1 MNRRQL
7 FAVGGLATVTP
18 AIFVAAGAS
27 TTVYG
32 KSALFKRINFQ
43 SDGLG
48 LDPQEYTVL
57 LHDLAAARKLEPDY
71 YSIGGLVAELE
82 RKFAQMLGKESAL
95 FLPTGT
101 LANHLAVRKLAGDER
116 RVLVQAESHLFND
129 SGDCAQTL
137 SGLNL
142 IPLAPDRGT
151 FELSDVERWVE
162 RSPAGR
168 VETKVGV
175 ISIENPVRRKDHE
188 MFEPGELERICAYAR
203 EHGIRLHL
211 DGARMFNLPFHSGKS
226 VREHAALFDTVYVSL
241 WKHFNGSA
249 GAILAGDASFIEG
262 MFHTRR
268 MFGGSLPQA
277 WPDIALVA
285 QSADR
290 YLDEYARAWRAADEF
305 IALLHSDRRF
315 QAQKLANGTSRFL
328 LTIAGV
334 APEAL
339 SERLSKRGIVLPP
352 PQSGTGVFPMQVNA
366 TILRT
371 TPAALARV
379 FTESMPG

>member
-18 AIFVAAGAS
+18 AISVAAAAN
-27 TTVYG
+27 TAVYG
-32 KSALFKRINFQ
+32 KSALFKRITFQ

-48 LDPQEYTVL
+48 LDPHEYTAL
-57 LHDLAAARKLEPDY
+57 LHDLTAARKMEPDE

-82 RKFAQMLGKESAL
+82 RKFAQLLGKESAL

-101 LANHLAVRKLAGDER
+101 LANHLAVRKLAGNER

-137 SGLNL
+137 SGLTL
-142 IPLAPDRGT
+142 IPLATNRGT
-151 FELSDVERWVE
+151 FEFSEVKRWVE
-162 RSPAGR
+162 RSPAGK
-168 VETKVGV
+168 VETQVGV
-175 ISIENPVRRKDHE
+175 ISIENPVRRRDHE
-188 MFEPGELERICAYAR
+188 MFELGELERICAYAR

-211 DGARMFNLPFHSGKS
+211 DGARMFNLPYHSGRS
-226 VREHAALFDTVYVSL
+226 IREYAALFDTVYVSL
-241 WKHFNGSA
+241 WKHFNGAS
-249 GAILAGDASFIEG
+249 GAMLAGDASFIEG
-262 MFHTRR
+262 LFHTRR

-290 YLDEYARAWRAADEF
+290 YLDEYARAWLAADEF
-305 IALLHSDRRF
+305 IALLHADGRF
-315 QAQKLANGTSRFL
+315 KAQKLANGTSRFL
-328 LTIAGV
+328 LAVAGV
-334 APEAL
+334 APESL
-339 SERLSKRGIVLPP
+339 IERVSKRGVILPLP
-352 PQSGTGVFPMQVNA
+352 RSDTGVFPMQVNA

-371 TPAALARV
+371 TPAALARI